1 MKPMNREIASDYI
14 RNNFEPADRL
24 AVVLVDRRTDSVI
37 QRIAAAEKIA
47 APDFQAWLRHKNAN
61 GYEVYISMNALA
73 PNATGRTKAD
83 VQNIRHLYLDFDDD
97 GTAAVERVFARRDLP
112 KPNYLINTSPDKWQ
126 VVWKVQGFD
135 KEQAECLQRGLS
147 RQMGADP
154 AATDCSRVL
163 RLPGFFNHKYASRV
177 WIGVQVNT
185 RETYRPERFPKLQV
199 AERGDRF
206 ASPSKSP
213 TPRNGPTKLSQSER
227 DWAYARR
234 ALARGEPE
242 EVIVADIASYRRYD
256 KHNPQYYAELT
267 VRKAAQALTTEKQ
280 GERIQGAEPER

>member
-135 KEQAECLQRGLS
+135 KEQAERLQRGLS

-163 RLPGFFNHKYASRV
+163 RLPGFFNHKYASSV

-185 RETYRPERFPKLQV
+185 RETYAPERFPKFPV
-199 AERGDRF
+199 AERGGRF
-206 ASPSKSP
+206 APPSKVPAS
-213 TPRNGPTKLSQSER
+213 RKGPTKLSQSER